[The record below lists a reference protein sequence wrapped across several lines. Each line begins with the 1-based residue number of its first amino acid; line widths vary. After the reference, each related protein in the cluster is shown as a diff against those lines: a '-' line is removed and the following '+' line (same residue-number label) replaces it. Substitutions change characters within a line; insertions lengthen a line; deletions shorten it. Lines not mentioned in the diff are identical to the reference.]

1 MDNQKRT
8 AVVSALFEKK
18 NKRKPKNSKEL

>member
-1 MDNQKRT
+1 MDKKV
-8 AVVSALFEKK
+8 AVISALFEKK